1 MHAVLTAQL
10 EAALLRELRSR
21 FEYENYARFGDKL
34 TAPVFALVDS
44 STKLGRWV
52 PEGRRIELSR
62 SFVLERPWLEVMS
75 VLQHELAHQFCDEVL
90 KLRGESPHGDT
101 FRRVCAER
109 GIDARAGG
117 IPAAAQAPEGDRIL
131 DRIRKLLALASSDN
145 RNEAELAMQ
154 KAHELMLRHN
164 VEAPRA
170 TPGANIDGRYIVRQ
184 LGSPEKRG
192 NRVEGAVLA
201 LLSELFF
208 VKVIL
213 VPVWLP
219 LLGKRGTAYEIS
231 GTRPNV
237 DMAEHVYN
245 FLLATADRLWREN
258 RGDSRVRSGR
268 DRLSYQ
274 MGVIGGFRD
283 KLLADRITLQETG
296 LVWVGDADLD
306 RHHRSRHPRI
316 TTRKRTMR
324 LDDAHEA
331 GREAGRT
338 VVLHKPVTDGP
349 SSADPGTFPRLLR

>member
-21 FEYENYARFGDKL
+21 FEYENYARFGDQL

-44 STKLGRWV
+44 TTKLGRWV

-62 SFVLERPWLEVMS
+62 TFVLERPWLEVMS
-75 VLQHELAHQFCDEVL
+75 VLQHELAHQFVDEVL
-90 KLRGESPHGDT
+90 EIKDESPHGET
-101 FRRVCAER
+101 FRRVCEER
-109 GIDARAGG
+109 GIDGRAGG
-117 IPAAAQAPEGDRIL
+117 IPVAADAPEGDRVL
-131 DRIRKLLALASSDN
+131 DRIRKLLALAGSDN

-164 VEAPRA
+164 IDAPGDR
-170 TPGANIDGRYIVRQ
+170 RYVVRQ
-184 LGSPEKRG
+184 IGKPEKRG
-192 NRVEGAVLA
+192 NRVEGAILA
-201 LLSELFF
+201 LLGELFF

-231 GTRPNV
+231 GTQANV
-237 DMAEHVYN
+237 DMAEHVYG
-245 FLLATADRLWREN
+245 FLLGTADRLWREN
-258 RGDSRVRSGR
+258 RSDARVKSGR

-283 KLLADRITLQETG
+283 KLLADRVTLKQTG

-306 RHHRSRHPRI
+306 RHHRARHPRV
-316 TTRKRTMR
+316 TTRTRTMR
-324 LDDAHEA
+324 LDGAHAA
-331 GREAGRT
+331 GREAGRS

-349 SSADPGTFPRLLR
+349 SGTATRLLR

>member
-1 MHAVLTAQL
+1 MQAVLSAQL
-10 EAALLRELRSR
+10 EAALLRELRNR
-21 FEYENYARFGDKL
+21 FEYENYARFADKL
-34 TAPVFALVDS
+34 AAPVFALVDS
-44 STKLGRWV
+44 TTKLGRWV

-62 SFVLERPWLEVMS
+62 TFVLERPWLEVMS
-75 VLQHELAHQFCDEVL
+75 VLQHELAHQYCDEVL
-90 KLRGESPHGDT
+90 KVRGESAHGDT
-101 FRRVCAER
+101 FRRVCEER
-109 GIDARAGG
+109 GIDSRAGG
-117 IPAAAQAPEGDRIL
+117 VPAPADAPEGDRVL
-131 DRIRKLLALASSDN
+131 DRIRKLLALAGSDN

-164 VEAPRA
+164 VGLVDAPRGPSA
-170 TPGANIDGRYIVRQ
+170 DGRYVVRQ
-184 LGSPEKRG
+184 VGDPSRRG

-201 LLSELFF
+201 LLAELFF

-237 DMAEHVYN
+237 DMAEHVYS

-258 RGDSRVRSGR
+258 RGDARVRNGR

-283 KLLADRITLQETG
+283 KLLADRITLHETG

-306 RHHRSRHPRI
+306 RHHRARHPRV

-324 LDDAHEA
+324 LDGAHAA

-338 VVLHKPVTDGP
+338 VVLHKPVTDASP
-349 SSADPGTFPRLLR
+349 SPATGPRLLR

>member
-1 MHAVLTAQL
+1 MQAVLTAQL
-10 EAALLRELRSR
+10 EAALLRELRNR
-21 FEYENYARFGDKL
+21 FEFENYARFGDKL

-44 STKLGRWV
+44 TTKLGRWI
-52 PEGRRIELSR
+52 PQERRIELSR

-75 VLQHELAHQFCDEVL
+75 VLQHELAHQYCDEVL
-90 KLRGESPHGDT
+90 QVRGEPPHGDT
-101 FRRVCAER
+101 FRRVCEER

-117 IPAAAQAPEGDRIL
+117 VPPTADVPEGDRVL
-131 DRIRKLLALASSDN
+131 DRIRKLLALAGSDN

-164 VEAPRA
+164 VDAPGDR
-170 TPGANIDGRYIVRQ
+170 RYVVRQ
-184 LGSPEKRG
+184 IGDPSKRG

-219 LLGKRGTAYEIS
+219 LLAKRGTAYEIS
-231 GTRPNV
+231 GTGPNV
-237 DMAEHVYN
+237 DMAEHVYS

-258 RGDSRVRSGR
+258 RGDARVRSGR

-283 KLLADRITLQETG
+283 KLLADRITLHETG

-306 RHHRSRHPRI
+306 RHHRARHPRV
-316 TTRKRTMR
+316 TTRKRTMT
-324 LDDAHEA
+324 LDGAHAA

-338 VVLHKPVTDGP
+338 VVLHKPVASTTDAPAAG
-349 SSADPGTFPRLLR
+349 PRLLR

>member
-1 MHAVLTAQL
+1 VHAVLTAQL
-10 EAALLRELRSR
+10 EAALLRELRNR
-21 FEYENYARFGDKL
+21 FEYENYARFAEKL
-34 TAPVFALVDS
+34 TPPVFALVDS
-44 STKLGRWV
+44 ATKLGRWV
-52 PEGRRIELSR
+52 PDGRRIEMSR
-62 SFVLERPWLEVMS
+62 TFVLERPWLEVMS
-75 VLQHELAHQFCDEVL
+75 VLQHELAHQYCDEVL
-90 KLRGESPHGDT
+90 KVRGESAHGDT
-101 FRRVCAER
+101 FRRICEER

-117 IPAAAQAPEGDRIL
+117 VPAAADAPEGDRIL

-164 VEAPRA
+164 VDAPGDR
-170 TPGANIDGRYIVRQ
+170 RYVVRQ
-184 LGSPEKRG
+184 IGNAEKRG
-192 NRVEGAVLA
+192 NRVEGAILA
-201 LLSELFF
+201 LLAELFF

-231 GTRPNV
+231 GTGPNV
-237 DMAEHVYN
+237 DMAEHVYH
-245 FLLATADRLWREN
+245 FLLVTADRLWREN
-258 RGDSRVRSGR
+258 RGDARVKSGR

-306 RHHRSRHPRI
+306 RHHRARHPRI
-316 TTRKRTMR
+316 TTRKRSMR
-324 LDDAHEA
+324 LDDAHAA

-338 VVLHKPVTDGP
+338 VVLHKPVADGP
-349 SSADPGTFPRLLR
+349 TDPSATSPRLLR

>member
-21 FEYENYARFGDKL
+21 FEYENYARFGEKL
-34 TAPVFALVDS
+34 AAPVFALVDS
-44 STKLGRWV
+44 ETKLGRWV
-52 PEGRRIELSR
+52 PDGRRIELAR
-62 SFVLERPWLEVMS
+62 AFVLGRPWLEVMS
-75 VLQHELAHQFCDEVL
+75 VLQHELAHQYVDEVL
-90 KLRGESPHGDT
+90 RVRNEPPHGDT
-101 FRRVCAER
+101 FRRVCEER

-117 IPAAAQAPEGDRIL
+117 VPIAAEAPEGDRIL
-131 DRIRKLLALASSDN
+131 DRIRKLLALAGSDN
-145 RNEAELAMQ
+145 RHEAELAMQ

-164 VEAPRA
+164 VDAPGDR
-170 TPGANIDGRYIVRQ
+170 RYVIRQ
-184 LGSPEKRG
+184 IGTPEKRG

-201 LLSELFF
+201 LLAELFF

-231 GTRPNV
+231 GTQANV
-237 DMAEHVYN
+237 DMAEHVYS

-258 RGDSRVRSGR
+258 RNDTRVRSGR

-306 RHHRSRHPRI
+306 RHYRARHPRV
-316 TTRKRTMR
+316 TTRTRTMR
-324 LDDAHEA
+324 LDDAHAA

-338 VVLHKPVTDGP
+338 VVLHKPVSEGP
-349 SSADPGTFPRLLR
+349 TATGPRLLR

>member
-1 MHAVLTAQL
+1 VDAVLTAQL
-10 EAALLRELRSR
+10 EAALLRELRNR

-52 PEGRRIELSR
+52 PDGRRIELAR
-62 SFVLERPWLEVMS
+62 GFLLGRPWLEVMS
-75 VLQHELAHQFCDEVL
+75 VLQHELAHQYCDEVL
-90 KLRGESPHGDT
+90 QIRGESPHGDT
-101 FRRVCAER
+101 FRRVCEER

-117 IPAAAQAPEGDRIL
+117 IPPAADAPEGDRVL

-164 VEAPRA
+164 VEAPR
-170 TPGANIDGRYIVRQ
+170 GAIDGRYVVRQ
-184 LGSPEKRG
+184 LGDPSKRG
-192 NRVEGAVLA
+192 NRVEGAVLG

-213 VPVWLP
+213 VPVWVP
-219 LLGKRGTAYEIS
+219 LHAKRGTAYEIS

-237 DMAEHVYN
+237 DMAEHVYS

-258 RGDSRVRSGR
+258 RGDARVRSGR

-306 RHHRSRHPRI
+306 RHHRARHPRI
-316 TTRKRTMR
+316 TTRKRTVT
-324 LDDAHEA
+324 LDGAHAA

-338 VVLHKPVTDGP
+338 VVLHKPVAQG
-349 SSADPGTFPRLLR
+349 SSDASAATGPRLLR

>member
-1 MHAVLTAQL
+1 MQAVLTAQL

-34 TAPVFALVDS
+34 TPPVFALVDS
-44 STKLGRWV
+44 ETKLGRWV
-52 PEGRRIELSR
+52 PQERRIELSR
-62 SFVLERPWLEVMS
+62 AFVLERSWLEVMA
-75 VLQHELAHQFCDEVL
+75 VLQHELAHQYVDEVL
-90 KLRGESPHGDT
+90 KIRDESPHGDT
-101 FRRVCAER
+101 FRRVCEER
-109 GIDARAGG
+109 GIDARSGG
-117 IPAAAQAPEGDRIL
+117 VPAAAEAPDGDRVL
-131 DRIRKLLALASSDN
+131 DRIRKLLALAGSDN

-164 VEAPRA
+164 VDAPR
-170 TPGANIDGRYIVRQ
+170 TANGHRYVVRQ
-184 LGSPEKRG
+184 LGNPEKRG
-192 NRVEGAVLA
+192 TRVEGAVLA

-219 LLGKRGTAYEIS
+219 LHARRGTAYEIS
-231 GTRPNV
+231 GTRANV
-237 DMAEHVYN
+237 DMAEHVYG

-258 RGDSRVRSGR
+258 RGDARVRNGR

-306 RHHRSRHPRI
+306 RHHRARHPRV

-324 LDDAHEA
+324 LDGAHAA
-331 GREAGRT
+331 GREAGRS

-349 SSADPGTFPRLLR
+349 SGTGQRLLR

>member
-10 EAALLRELRSR
+10 EAALLRELRNR

-34 TAPVFALVDS
+34 TPPVFALVDTE
-44 STKLGRWV
+44 TKLGRWV
-52 PEGRRIELSR
+52 PKERRIELSR
-62 SFVLERPWLEVMS
+62 AFVLEHSWLEVMS
-75 VLQHELAHQFCDEVL
+75 VLQHELAHQYVDEVL
-90 KLRGESPHGDT
+90 RIRDESPHGDT
-101 FRRVCAER
+101 FRRVCEER
-109 GIDARAGG
+109 GIDSRAGG
-117 IPAAAQAPEGDRIL
+117 IPAAADAPEGDRIL
-131 DRIRKLLALASSDN
+131 DRIRKLLALAGSDN

-164 VEAPRA
+164 VDAPRTA
-170 TPGANIDGRYIVRQ
+170 IDGRYVVRQ
-184 LGSPEKRG
+184 VGNPEKRG
-192 NRVEGAVLA
+192 TRVEGAVLA
-201 LLSELFF
+201 LLAELFF
-208 VKVIL
+208 VKVIV

-219 LLGKRGTAYEIS
+219 RLGKRGSAYEIS

-237 DMAEHVYN
+237 DMAEHVYS

-258 RGDSRVRSGR
+258 RRDARVRSGR

-283 KLLADRITLQETG
+283 KLLADRITLSETG

-306 RHHRSRHPRI
+306 RHYRARHPRV
-316 TTRKRTMR
+316 TTRKRTMT
-324 LDDAHEA
+324 LDGAHAA

-349 SSADPGTFPRLLR
+349 SATGPRLLR

>member
-44 STKLGRWV
+44 ATKLGRWV

-62 SFVLERPWLEVMS
+62 TFVLERPWLEVMS
-75 VLQHELAHQFCDEVL
+75 VLQHELAHQYCDEVL
-90 KLRGESPHGDT
+90 KIRGESAHGDT

-109 GIDARAGG
+109 GIDGRAGG
-117 IPAAAQAPEGDRIL
+117 IPAAADAPDGDRIL
-131 DRIRKLLALASSDN
+131 DRIRKLLALAGSDN

-164 VEAPRA
+164 VDAPRTA
-170 TPGANIDGRYIVRQ
+170 VDGRYIVRQ
-184 LGSPEKRG
+184 IGSPEKRG

-201 LLSELFF
+201 LLAELFF

-231 GTRPNV
+231 GTRANV
-237 DMAEHVYN
+237 DMAEHVYS

-258 RGDSRVRSGR
+258 RGDTRVKSGR

-283 KLLADRITLQETG
+283 KLLADRVALQQTG

-306 RHHRSRHPRI
+306 RHYRARHPRV
-316 TTRKRTMR
+316 TTRKRSMR

-349 SSADPGTFPRLLR
+349 TATGPRLLR

>member
-1 MHAVLTAQL
+1 VHAGLTAQL

-44 STKLGRWV
+44 ETKLGRWV
-52 PEGRRIELSR
+52 PNERRIELSR
-62 SFVLERPWLEVMS
+62 AFVLERPWLEVMA
-75 VLQHELAHQFCDEVL
+75 VLQHELAHQFVDEVL
-90 KLRGESPHGDT
+90 RVRDESPHGDT
-101 FRRVCAER
+101 FRRVCQER

-117 IPAAAQAPEGDRIL
+117 VPVAADAPEGDRVL
-131 DRIRKLLALASSDN
+131 DRIRKLLALAGSDN

-164 VEAPRA
+164 VEAPR
-170 TPGANIDGRYIVRQ
+170 TANDMRYVVRQ
-184 LGSPEKRG
+184 LGNPEKRG
-192 NRVEGAVLA
+192 NRVEAAVLA
-201 LLSELFF
+201 LLAELFF
-208 VKVIL
+208 VKVIC

-231 GTRPNV
+231 GTRANV
-237 DMAEHVYN
+237 DMAEHVYS

-258 RGDSRVRSGR
+258 RGDARVKSGR

-283 KLLADRITLQETG
+283 KLLVDRITLKETG
-296 LVWVGDADLD
+296 LVWIGDADLD
-306 RHHRSRHPRI
+306 RHYRARHPRV
-316 TTRKRTMR
+316 TTRKRTMVI
-324 LDDAHEA
+324 DGAHAA
-331 GREAGRT
+331 GREAGRS

-349 SSADPGTFPRLLR
+349 TATGPRLLR